1 MTLRLRI
8 ILAYVLLMAGSFL
21 CLIYLIMVDVR
32 PRYLEAVEETTV
44 DAAEFLAALLSQ
56 QSTEGTLRMDGI
68 DAAMTA
74 LAQRRFSARI
84 YNFHKQR
91 VTLRVYIT
99 DAKGILLYDST
110 GETPPG
116 ADFSRWRDVHLTLRG
131 QYGARS
137 TQTSTGDPASRVLFI
152 AAPIQR
158 DGHLLGVVSVG
169 KPTDSISLFIAIARE
184 RFLFGL
190 ALIGLSAIALSIIL
204 SAWLTRPLKRLIE
217 YMQSIRQGGQGEK
230 ARLPSLGASEMSALG
245 AALEEMQAK
254 LEGKNY
260 IEDYVR
266 ALTHEMKSPLTGIKG
281 AGEILRDHVA
291 DPRGRKFLD
300 NIETEVERLQSLVE
314 RMLQLSRLE
323 NVRTVAKAPV
333 RLFPLLQGLKDTFHT
348 RLEEK
353 KLLLTVD
360 AGEQLVLVGD
370 ELLLRQAL
378 GNIIANAIDFS
389 PVDSR
394 IEITATACE
403 KYVNIT
409 VRDYGTGIPDFAE
422 SKIFEKFFSLH
433 RPDSGKKST
442 GLGLPFVKE
451 VISLHDGEIT
461 AGNANPGFGV
471 RLSLPL

>member
-1 MTLRLRI
+1 MTLRMRI
-8 ILAYVLLMAGSFL
+8 IFAYVFLMAGSFL
-21 CLIYLIMVDVR
+21 CFIYLIMVDVR

-44 DAAEFLAALLSQ
+44 DMAEFLAALLSQ
-56 QSTEGTLRMDGI
+56 QSTEGTVRMDGI

-74 LAQRRFSARI
+74 LADRKLSAQI

-110 GETPPG
+110 RETPQG
-116 ADFSRWRDVHLTLRG
+116 TDFSNWRDIHLTLKG
-131 QYGARS
+131 MYGARS
-137 TQTSTGDPASRVLFI
+137 TPTGTGDPVSRVLFI
-152 AAPIQR
+152 AAPILR

-184 RFLFGL
+184 RFLSGL

-204 SAWLTRPLKRLIE
+204 STWLTRPLKRLIE
-217 YMQSIRQGGQGEK
+217 YMQSIRQGKK
-230 ARLPSLGASEMSALG
+230 AHLPPLGASEMSALG
-245 AALEEMQAK
+245 AALEEMQVK

-281 AGEILRDHVA
+281 AGEILRDHVT
-291 DPRGRKFLD
+291 DPRGCKFLD
-300 NIETEVERLQSLVE
+300 NIDTEVVRLQSLVE

-323 NVRTVAKAPV
+323 NVRTVTKAPV
-333 RLFPLLQGLKDTFHT
+333 RLIPLLQGLKDTFHA

-353 KLLLTVD
+353 KLLLAVD
-360 AGEQLVLVGD
+360 AGEQLFMVGD

-389 PVDSR
+389 PFDSR
-394 IEITATACE
+394 IEISAATCE
-403 KYVNIT
+403 KYLNIT
-409 VRDYGTGIPDFAE
+409 IRDYGTGIPDFAAA
-422 SKIFEKFFSLH
+422 KIFEKFFSLN
-433 RPDSGKKST
+433 RPDTGKKSS

-451 VISLHDGEIT
+451 VVSLHEGEIT
-461 AGNANPGFGV
+461 AGNANPGFQV
-471 RLSLPL
+471 CLSLPL